1 MKTKQEFL
9 KFVKQISIRGKKL
22 DEDVQ
27 EAALGAV
34 YYSVCHGDWTIGQL
48 LVETFSTGL
57 RKKALVGFLEKYGQF
72 AWHAK
77 EKTVKYR
84 KNTALADLLENRED
98 SEKYVNAIN
107 LQWVDFQPEK
117 IQSIYDCQSGV
128 KSLLSKMEREI
139 AATNA
144 KNTSLYNVMEAAYSL
159 WIEQQEE
166 QETVAITDMT
176 EEQITEEIASLIPRQ
191 EAA

>member
-34 YYSVCHGDWTIGQL
+34 YYSVCHGDVTIGQL

-57 RKKALVGFLEKYGQF
+57 RKSALVGFLEKYGQF

-84 KNTALADLLENRED
+84 KNDSFANLLENQED
-98 SEKYVNAIN
+98 SENYVNSIDMV
-107 LQWVDFQPEK
+107 WTTFKPEQ
-117 IQSIYDCQSGV
+117 IQSVYDCLSGV

-159 WIEQQEE
+159 WVEQQEE
-166 QETVAITDMT
+166 QETVAISDMT